1 MDNKVE
7 VLARVYRGKAVEA
20 IHYGAIAVVNAK
32 GKLTHYVGDPYQPFM
47 TRSSIKPFQIMPLFI
62 SGAADHYKFSPK
74 QLAIMC
80 GSHVGSD
87 EHYNIVSQNLQ
98 IAGNSPENLKCGC
111 HWPLGMQID
120 KKYPLN
126 GEDKD
131 PVRHNCS
138 GKHSGF
144 LALVKYLNDD
154 IGEYLNPES
163 RLQKLI
169 KQTLS
174 EFCEYPLE
182 QMHCG
187 IDGCCVPN
195 YPMPI
200 YNLALGFKKI
210 MNGDAT
216 GKVTADILR
225 RIKEAMTTYP
235 EMVSGE
241 KRLDLDLSRSFKGK
255 LISKVGAESVEGIA
269 FSDPPVGIAV
279 KVHDGNQRA
288 LGAICLS
295 IFKQLGYIK
304 NIKDFPLLEKYEKPE
319 VRNVSDIL
327 TGHIVPEFELKKV

>member
-1 MDNKVE
+1 MDKKVE

-32 GKLTHYVGDPYQPFM
+32 GELTHYVGDPYEPFM
-47 TRSSIKPFQIMPLFI
+47 TRSSIKPFQLMPLFI
-62 SGAADHYKFSPK
+62 SGAADHYKFTPK

-87 EHYNIVSQNLQ
+87 DHYEVVMSNLEA
-98 IAGNSPENLKCGC
+98 AGNSPDNFKCGC
-111 HWPLGMQID
+111 HWPIGMMMTQD
-120 KKYPLN
+120 YPLK

-131 PVRHNCS
+131 SVRHNCS

-144 LALVKYLNDD
+144 LAQAKYLKDD
-154 IGEYLNPES
+154 VGEYLNPES
-163 RLQKLI
+163 KTQKLV
-169 KQTLS
+169 KRTLS
-174 EFCEYPLE
+174 EFCEYPIE
-182 QMHCG
+182 DMHYG
-187 IDGCCVPN
+187 VDGCSAPN
-195 YPMPI
+195 YPMPL
-200 YNLALGFKKI
+200 YNMALGFKKI

-216 GKVTADILR
+216 GNVTKEILS

-255 LISKVGAESVEGIA
+255 LISKVGAESIEGIA
-269 FSDPPVGIAV
+269 LDDPPVGIAV

-295 IFKQLGYIK
+295 ILRQLGYIK
-304 NIKDFPLLEKYEKPE
+304 DMKDFPLLDKFVKPE
-319 VRNVSDIL
+319 VRNVRDTL
-327 TGHIVPEFELKKV
+327 TGYIIPEFELKKV